1 MADEIN
7 NTQEILSSNVLDL
20 VNEGSFMLSD
30 GEVVTTQDVM
40 NKEEEEETKRPKKPR
55 KRKKR
60 KKKNC
65 LKPKRRKKK
74 SAKSFSMMK

>member
-40 NKEEEEETKRPKKPR
+40 NEQ
-55 KRKKR
+55 
-60 KKKNC
+60 
-65 LKPKRRKKK
+65 
-74 SAKSFSMMK
+74 